1 MLHLM
6 LTRGQPMQELL
17 RNQIVD
23 LDFQLNPKALVSR
36 SLHSQLPGDDEGE
49 LGSVAELIV
58 LAEATWTAA
67 LERADP
73 ERPTLDDVRETFELL
88 LAAWV
93 FAYSPV
99 TQRRWEALA

>member
-1 MLHLM
+1 MFKQIFAVIAASVFLM
-6 LTRGQPMQELL
+6 SSDANAQSISG
-17 RNQIVD
+17 
-23 LDFQLNPKALVSR
+23 A
-36 SLHSQLPGDDEGE
+36 
-49 LGSVAELIV
+49 GSTFAAPVYSK
-58 LAEATWTAA
+58 WSA
-67 LERADP
+67 LERAGA

>member
-1 MLHLM
+1 
-6 LTRGQPMQELL
+6 
-17 RNQIVD
+17 
-23 LDFQLNPKALVSR
+23 
-36 SLHSQLPGDDEGE
+36 
-49 LGSVAELIV
+49 

-67 LERADP
+67 LERAGT